1 MIPKN
6 RQEARTYFLALRK
19 QVHCDH
25 PEKNAALNRVLLAWL
40 LQQSVRSVGFYR
52 PFRSEP
58 DVTPAIAA
66 WLQKNPAHRAA
77 VPVVDDLE
85 QCRMHYA
92 QWHPGMS
99 MQRGAYGIETPEND
113 LVIEPE
119 VVLAPCVAFTPQGFR
134 LGNGKGFFDRYL
146 AQPQTQKMITVAV
159 AFDALMWSAM
169 PLDSYDVPMQW
180 IATESGVR
188 AAKRNRG
195 ECA

>member
-40 LQQSVRSVGFYR
+40 VQQSVRSVGVYR

-58 DVTPAIAA
+58 DVTPAIDA
-66 WLQKNPAHRAA
+66 WLQEDPAHRAA
-77 VPVVDDLE
+77 VPV
-85 QCRMHYA
+85 
-92 QWHPGMS
+92 
-99 MQRGAYGIETPEND
+99 GAYGIETPEND
-113 LVIEPE
+113 QVIEPE

-146 AQPQTQKMITVAV
+146 AQPQTQQMITVAV
-159 AFDALMWSAM
+159 AFDALEWSAM
-169 PLDSYDVPMQW
+169 PLDPYDVPMQW

-188 AAKRNRG
+188 AAQRNRG